1 MIINK
6 LNQHVKHFCHVFNHQ
21 FYRTECAPFDSIIN
35 PSRHYASRPLLRW
48 TPPGAS
54 LLHLPLLVEEL
65 LLVATATT
73 TTTTTTTIVVRT
85 NVVNSS
91 GAGARGRSS

>member
-1 MIINK
+1 MFMIINK
-6 LNQHVKHFCHVFNHQ
+6 LNQHVKHFCHVFNRQ
-21 FYRTECAPFDSIIN
+21 SYRTKCAPFDSNIN

-54 LLHLPLLVEEL
+54 LHLPLVFEEL
-65 LLVATATT
+65 LLVATTT
-73 TTTTTTTIVVRT
+73 ITTTTTIVVRT

>member
-1 MIINK
+1 MFMIINK

-21 FYRTECAPFDSIIN
+21 FYRTKCAPFDSIIN

-54 LLHLPLLVEEL
+54 LHLPLVVEEL
-65 LLVATATT
+65 LLVAT
-73 TTTTTTTIVVRT
+73 TTTTTTTIVIRT

-91 GAGARGRSS
+91 GAGARGRPS

>member
-1 MIINK
+1 MFMIINK

-21 FYRTECAPFDSIIN
+21 FYRTKCAPFDSIIN

-54 LLHLPLLVEEL
+54 LHLPLVVEEL
-65 LLVATATT
+65 LLVAT
-73 TTTTTTTIVVRT
+73 TTTIVIGT
-85 NVVNSS
+85 NALNSS
-91 GAGARGRSS
+91 GAGARGLPS